1 MRIVAGLM
9 AVSAKQKARGAYSAV
24 DADAM
29 YL

>member
-1 MRIVAGLM
+1 MRTVAGLM
-9 AVSAKQKARGAYSAV
+9 AVSAKKARGAYSAV